1 MVLLLFLHVL
11 LLSFTLILA
20 HVLMQAR
27 WEAGG
32 LLSAL
37 LHELLVSV

>member
-11 LLSFTLILA
+11 LLSFTIILA
-20 HVLMQAR
+20 HVLTQAW

-37 LHELLVSV
+37 LRELLVSV